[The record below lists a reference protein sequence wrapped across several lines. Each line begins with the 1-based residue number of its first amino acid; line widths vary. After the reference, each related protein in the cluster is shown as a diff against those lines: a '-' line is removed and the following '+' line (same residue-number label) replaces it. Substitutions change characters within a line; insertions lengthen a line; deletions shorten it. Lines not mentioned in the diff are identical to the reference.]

1 MGTKKKSCQGFK
13 SNVKSLDQFGKPIS
27 FVLEDGKQTYDS
39 LCGACLTFSLLV
51 LAIVMLIQFV
61 YVNEPIRL
69 HPIEFHQERLESDVF
84 SAKENQFNV
93 AFALKPFDPDVVF
106 NDNGKVAQLKPY
118 MHTWGLDK
126 TGKRFSKLK
135 ELDSELCST
144 LELGVTDQKDKNLKQ
159 QFKFFPTSNA
169 NLKDMKEF
177 ANQFQCIDASEVDLY
192 GNSDSMEGSA
202 LVVNLE
208 LCQGE
213 GCLAV
218 NIDDY
223 FADLF
228 ILMLSNQS
236 SYRITEED
244 GLKVKDHSFL
254 NWIPVSTQVRST
266 FEYEV
271 STAVLKPDRSI
282 FSIIKEDDQEFF

>member
-1 MGTKKKSCQGFK
+1 
-13 SNVKSLDQFGKPIS
+13 
-27 FVLEDGKQTYDS
+27 
-39 LCGACLTFSLLV
+39 
-51 LAIVMLIQFV
+51 
-61 YVNEPIRL
+61 
-69 HPIEFHQERLESDVF
+69 
-84 SAKENQFNV
+84 
-93 AFALKPFDPDVVF
+93 
-106 NDNGKVAQLKPY
+106 
-118 MHTWGLDK
+118 
-126 TGKRFSKLK
+126 
-135 ELDSELCST
+135 
-144 LELGVTDQKDKNLKQ
+144 
-159 QFKFFPTSNA
+159 
-169 NLKDMKEF
+169 
-177 ANQFQCIDASEVDLY
+177 
-192 GNSDSMEGSA
+192 MEGSA